1 MVHRPLILQIQT
13 YWPRL
18 LRRLCHRNSKE
29 LHYTLSGTARR
40 IHALLHHSSL
50 LCVRS
55 SEDCMHMHD
64 QQARNGVRKEKES
77 HYEQGVKHINRNNC
91 ILFKL

>member
-29 LHYTLSGTARR
+29 LNYNLSGTARR
-40 IHALLHHSSL
+40 IHALLHHGPL
-50 LCVRS
+50 LRVRS
-55 SEDCMHMHD
+55 TEDCMYLHD